1 MNNYTAGGHERE
13 DANRTRVA
21 GHLDEIQGVIAN
33 MLKLYRNGAVG
44 FIDRLRYRL
53 QGDDGTAA
61 VTGAAV
67 SKLPY
72 YAFS

>member
-1 MNNYTAGGHERE
+1 M
-13 DANRTRVA
+13 
-21 GHLDEIQGVIAN
+21 AN

-44 FIDRLRYRL
+44 FIDRLRYGL